1 MNIIVD
7 AFENWIFESEYH
19 PEIDVD
25 NGPTPDSN
33 TYESHGLT
41 KRALQMFRN
50 FFSYKN
56 PEEHRQ
62 ALIEAN
68 DEKYN
73 ELLKDSNIT
82 LSVLKNQINTKTDV
96 SRTR

>member
-1 MNIIVD
+1 
-7 AFENWIFESEYH
+7 
-19 PEIDVD
+19 
-25 NGPTPDSN
+25 
-33 TYESHGLT
+33 
-41 KRALQMFRN
+41 MFRN
-50 FFSYKN
+50 FSSYKN

-82 LSVLKNQINTKTDV
+82 LTVLKNQINTKTDV

>member
-1 MNIIVD
+1 
-7 AFENWIFESEYH
+7 
-19 PEIDVD
+19 
-25 NGPTPDSN
+25 
-33 TYESHGLT
+33 
-41 KRALQMFRN
+41 MFRK

-56 PEEHRQ
+56 PEEFRQ